1 MAEVKLEI
9 VGLDKLV
16 KQMER
21 YPAISE
27 KHVNTAI
34 NRSLVR
40 ILGQQKQQA
49 PVGVTGNLR
58 DNWKIDIGRFTGTL
72 KSMAPYSM
80 AVHMGTKP
88 HNVSG
93 ETLKAWAAR
102 KGLNPWAV
110 AANIRKHG
118 TKANPFLQR
127 SITIEQ
133 DNVNGEFSRALGAIL
148 QEVTQS

>member
-1 MAEVKLEI
+1 MADVQLEI
-9 VGLDKLV
+9 KGLDKLV

-40 ILGQQKQQA
+40 ILGQEKQQA

-58 DNWKIDIGRFTGTL
+58 DNWKIDIGRFTGSL
-72 KSMAPYSM
+72 RSMAPYSM
-80 AVHMGTKP
+80 AVHMGSQP
-88 HNVSG
+88 HAVSG

-110 AANIRKHG
+110 AANIKKHG
-118 TKANPFLQR
+118 TKPNPFLQR
-127 SITIEQ
+127 SIKVEQ
-133 DNVNGEFSRALGAIL
+133 ENVNGEFAKALGAIL
-148 QEVTQS
+148 AEVTSS